1 MSSPRDEGVPAE
13 FWFNLSLGTVLILT
27 RIVVRWK
34 TQTFRGLA
42 VDDFLMVAIA
52 PLSLAGAAA
61 GYIVE
66 AGTDGLSNSG
76 MTPEERKALDPNSAE
91 FRLRVQGSKAHL
103 FGWILYALLLWTL
116 KLSLLFYYRRLGDR
130 VDNMRLKVNL
140 GFVFLAL
147 TFLAVIGSILFGCM
161 PLSNYWQI
169 NPDPGDFCHP
179 SESNL
184 LAWFVLLTDLTTD
197 LFIIWIPLP
206 MIWRTR
212 ISTRKKIGLII
223 MFSAGILTIIMG
235 ILRCGF
241 ILLEGDVVGNIAARW
256 SDREVLVAII
266 LSNVPVLLPLIRQRF
281 WPKKKVN
288 GSRTGYYPASTDTK
302 TSRGKEPVT
311 HNFTP
316 LSRRSTADSLSLEH
330 MEDAENFTLPIMK
343 NSTPLRESVMGSAS
357 FREGRGE
364 ARGEARGED
373 KV

>member
-1 MSSPRDEGVPAE
+1 MSSYHEEGVPAE
-13 FWFNLSLGTVLILT
+13 FWVNLSLGTVLILT

-66 AGTDGLSNSG
+66 AETHGLSNSG
-76 MTPEERKALDPNSAE
+76 MTPEERKALDPNSSE
-91 FRLRVQGSKAHL
+91 FRLRKQGSKAHL
-103 FGWILYALLLWTL
+103 FGWILYAVLLWTL

-130 VDNMRLKVNL
+130 VDNMKLKVNL
-140 GFVFLAL
+140 GFAFLAL
-147 TFLAVIGSILFGCM
+147 TFMAVIGSIVFGCM
-161 PLSNYWQI
+161 PLSKNWQI

-184 LAWFVLLTDLTTD
+184 LAWVVLWTDMTTD

-256 SDREVLVAII
+256 SDREVLVALI
-266 LSNVPVLLPLIRQRF
+266 LTNVPVLLPLIRRRF
-281 WPKKKVN
+281 WPRSKVSNGRSRSGSATTETATSDGKKNHV
-288 GSRTGYYPASTDTK
+288 S
-302 TSRGKEPVT
+302 
-311 HNFTP
+311 P
-316 LSRRSTADSLSLEH
+316 LSV
-330 MEDAENFTLPIMK
+330 EDGENFTLPIMS
-343 NSTPLRESVMGSAS
+343 NSTTPLD
-357 FREGRGE
+357 GE
-364 ARGEARGED
+364 KGNYHSTRVEE